1 MEQHIIDNLK
11 SLKTLLDSG
20 VLSADEF
27 EEEKKK
33 ILSERNNIAAPIQE
47 STTPQVQIEESKEP
61 IKSHTAS
68 ISNYGEKA
76 LLCWALIYV
85 ITGIF
90 RELIIF
96 GNNLWFED
104 SSLKTIYFLL
114 NIVDCVGC
122 FLPALSIKEKKY
134 RIICVI
140 GIGLLTL
147 YFIFQNLRNMMSY

>member
-61 IKSHTAS
+61 IKSHADS
-68 ISNYGEKA
+68 ISNFGE
-76 LLCWALIYV
+76 
-85 ITGIF
+85 
-90 RELIIF
+90 
-96 GNNLWFED
+96 
-104 SSLKTIYFLL
+104 
-114 NIVDCVGC
+114 
-122 FLPALSIKEKKY
+122 
-134 RIICVI
+134 
-140 GIGLLTL
+140 
-147 YFIFQNLRNMMSY
+147 